1 MIDITFDL
9 ETCAL
14 CLTAVVMSIGAVVW
28 NRDGEDTPFLDDP
41 KTF

>member
-9 ETCAL
+9 ETRAL
-14 CLTAVVMSIGAVVW
+14 CPTATVMSIAAVVW
-28 NRDGEDTPFLDDP
+28 NRKGEDTPFLDDP